1 VPSFPLQISVISSF
15 IEWFLT
21 HGLWHYIND
30 DDKDDDDN
38 TYDNDYDRDND
49 AYNGRH
55 VIWCQTST
63 ITTPSINQL
72 TIIHLWIDIQLIH
85 QSIIFIQY

>member
-1 VPSFPLQISVISSF
+1 MPSFPLQISVISSF

-38 TYDNDYDRDND
+38 TYEVNDYDRDND
-49 AYNGRH
+49 DYNGRYDDNDDDKDN
-55 VIWCQTST
+55 IKIT
-63 ITTPSINQL
+63 IT
-72 TIIHLWIDIQLIH
+72 IITNSTFDVKLQ
-85 QSIIFIQY
+85 Q